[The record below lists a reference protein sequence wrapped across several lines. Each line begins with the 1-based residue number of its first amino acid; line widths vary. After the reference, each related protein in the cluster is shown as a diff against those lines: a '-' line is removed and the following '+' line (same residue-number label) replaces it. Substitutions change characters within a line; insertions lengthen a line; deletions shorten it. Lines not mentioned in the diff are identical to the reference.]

1 MSNNRPRAV
10 DPNKGDD
17 ALNVADFKIDD
28 ILNVPGDQ
36 LLAEVAEDFGDPAF
50 LAAQFDS
57 IALSTVSSR
66 DGSGVNR
73 RGAAATV
80 PVQPA
85 ATGAASVRAFPRP
98 PQWSFFR
105 AALATLAEP
114 LAVPLR
120 RRIFFGTCAT
130 LLLVA
135 ILTPGIY
142 PLVVNRPADRIN
154 TLSQEE
160 PLAQLPAPT
169 SSGPLLTRNPAPV
182 GPSGQS
188 PVAVEAARVLQQPS
202 SPERKQLG
210 TVSDGSEQAAGLV
223 ANRRAPPPPSE
234 SVAARGRAPQIA
246 TASPGIEGVPP
257 AAKPRVTEGGG
268 FSVQL
273 SAPQSEAGAL
283 STLRAFK
290 SKYAVLKGH
299 EPVIRRKDEG
309 ERGVTYTVQ
318 VGPFESRDDADQ
330 LCKQLKT
337 AGGICFVIR
346 N

>member
-1 MSNNRPRAV
+1 MSNNRRRAV
-10 DPNKGDD
+10 DSNLKRNE

-57 IALSTVSSR
+57 IALSPVSSR
-66 DGSGVNR
+66 DSSGVNR
-73 RGAAATV
+73 RRAAATV

-85 ATGAASVRAFPRP
+85 APGAASVRAFQRP
-98 PQWSFFR
+98 PLWSFFR
-105 AALATLAEP
+105 VALATLAEP
-114 LAVPLR
+114 LVVPLR
-120 RRIFFGTCAT
+120 RRIFLACAT

-135 ILTPGIY
+135 VLTPGIY
-142 PLVVNRPADRIN
+142 PLVVNRPAERFN
-154 TLSQEE
+154 TFSQDE

-182 GPSGQS
+182 EPAGES
-188 PVAVEAARVLQQPS
+188 PVAVEAARVLPQPS
-202 SPERKQLG
+202 LPERKQLG
-210 TVSDGSEQAAGLV
+210 TVSGGGEQDAGVV
-223 ANRRAPPPPSE
+223 ANRRGPPPPSA

-246 TASPGIEGVPP
+246 SASPGIERVPP
-257 AAKPRVTEGGG
+257 AAKPHVTEGGA

-273 SAPQSEAGAL
+273 SAPQSEAEAL
-283 STLRAFK
+283 TTLRTFK